1 MSFSRFQSRILS
13 APPVDQFLIV
23 VDIDKG
29 SHPED
34 EKIIDVTLEDR
45 VFTPSHHDE
54 KAGILDIRAKTNK
67 RIYSIEIQQYREADI
82 GARCCYYALNVLH
95 DQITKGVPYH
105 KLTPVIIITFLT
117 ENHLSTSN
125 YHSCYHYNEDDEH
138 SRLTNLSTLHFIE
151 FKKCRVNEKSKLSR
165 LEQWVKYLSA
175 TAPAGE
181 EIIPEEEMFKELS
194 RIEKVYSKDKEE
206 MLRYEAAERAEMDFV
221 SAISSA
227 ELRGKEI
234 GKAEGLTE
242 GIEKGRTEGKAEGRV
257 EGKKI
262 QALETAKKMMQADFD
277 IHQIIELTG
286 LSESEILQFKKTS
299 LNIQKINN

>member
-1 MSFSRFQSRILS
+1 M
-13 APPVDQFLIV
+13 
-23 VDIDKG
+23 
-29 SHPED
+29 
-34 EKIIDVTLEDR
+34 
-45 VFTPSHHDE
+45 
-54 KAGILDIRAKTNK
+54 
-67 RIYSIEIQQYREADI
+67 
-82 GARCCYYALNVLH
+82 
-95 DQITKGVPYH
+95 
-105 KLTPVIIITFLT
+105 IIITFLT

-234 GKAEGLTE
+234 GKAEG
-242 GIEKGRTEGKAEGRV
+242 RV

-262 QALETAKKMMQADFD
+262 QALETAKTLLEMGLSIQ
-277 IHQIIELTG
+277 QIIKATG
-286 LSESEILQFKKTS
+286 LTEEEILQLKN
-299 LNIQKINN
+299 NI